1 MAQMARRMVAA
12 LVLLLMGVQAATP
25 APVIA
30 AELIASESPGR
41 LTPNQLVGGGAL
53 TPAEALA
60 ACGPAAA
67 VAFANATGRG
77 LSLDAAVAVARE
89 VGWTAARGMTGPYGE
104 LALLRRLN
112 VPATVEAGLDA
123 ARVRREV
130 AAGRPVIIRTPGR
143 GSSIPGHYFVAE
155 RFDAGTGQ
163 FDLAQSA
170 LVLRSSGGR
179 RWFALDEI
187 GSLGT
192 GAPTHAIYLV
202 SAPSVQLVSAP
213 SVQLVAASMGTATAI
228 SARTSSMAPG
238 SRVVATGGPGAR
250 LRAGPG
256 TASKIVGA
264 LPDGFRVT
272 ATGATATVAGQLWQR
287 VQVSADTTAWIDASL
302 LRAS

>member
-1 MAQMARRMVAA
+1 MAQMARRTVAA
-12 LVLLLMGVQAATP
+12 LVLLLIGVQAVTP

-67 VAFANATGRG
+67 VAFANATGRS

-130 AAGRPVIIRTPGR
+130 AAGRPVIIRTAGR

-187 GSLGT
+187 ASLGT
-192 GAPTHAIYLV
+192 GAPTHAIYL
-202 SAPSVQLVSAP
+202 ATEP
-213 SVQLVAASMGTATAI
+213 SVQLVAASIGTATAI

-238 SRVVATGGPGAR
+238 SRIVATGGPGAR

-272 ATGATATVAGQLWQR
+272 ATGATATVEGQLWQR
-287 VQVSADTTAWIDASL
+287 VQVSGDTAAWVDASL